1 LQIYIEAHFA
11 GRKSLLQSYFESR
24 CNPGPWDGSDATA
37 LQSKIGQIATPQ
49 DGSAKAGRRGLK
61 RLGLA
66 AHPPNWAAMQ
76 QKPNPGC

>member
-24 CNPGPWDGSDATA
+24 CDPEPWDG
-37 LQSKIGQIATPQ
+37 SKIGQIATPR
-49 DGSAKAGRRGLK
+49 DGSAKEGRRGLK

-76 QKPNPGC
+76 QKLNPGC